1 MPDCRTDDI
10 VIFAGPKS
18 KLPDGTG
25 GQAHFGKTGMHSC
38 NADTIVSLRTVQPL
52 FMLLNII

>member
-1 MPDCRTDDI
+1 MPDGRTDEM

-25 GQAHFGKTGMHSC
+25 GQAHFGKTDKLSAAHC
-38 NADTIVSLRTVQPL
+38 SL
-52 FMLLNII
+52 ISIAI